1 MFEQIEYFKQ
11 DIFRVLG
18 RNKFRIILLA
28 FSRVFWGL
36 FLYRTERSLY
46 LIVGSKYSYLRVIL
60 TPIFNIIQAYSN
72 MDIHYKAKIKG
83 GLIIL
88 HPSIG
93 VVVSG
98 LSDIG
103 SNLTLTGG
111 NIIGTKI
118 KGEWGCIKIGD
129 NCNLGANSTI
139 IGPIIL
145 ANDIKIG
152 ASACVVKDCLENNS
166 SLIGVPAKKVKK

>member
-1 MFEQIEYFKQ
+1 MFEQIGYFKQ
-11 DIFRVLG
+11 DILRILG
-18 RNKFRIILLA
+18 RNKFRIVLLP

-36 FLYRTERSLY
+36 FLYITERSLY
-46 LIVGSKYSYLRVIL
+46 LLVGNKYKYFRIIL

-72 MDIHYKAKIKG
+72 MDIHYQARIKG

-111 NIIGTKI
+111 NIIGSKI
-118 KGEWGCIKIGD
+118 KSEWGCIKIGD
-129 NCNLGANSTI
+129 NCSLG
-139 IGPIIL
+139 
-145 ANDIKIG
+145 
-152 ASACVVKDCLENNS
+152 
-166 SLIGVPAKKVKK
+166 LIQQL